1 MLKVR
6 ITNILYDTDG
16 EDDIELPQEF
26 VVTVEDNE
34 NVEDQLSDYI
44 TEQTGFCH
52 RGFFYEVIN

>member
-6 ITNILYDTDG
+6 ITNIQYDTDG

-26 VVTVEDNE
+26 VLEVEDNE
-34 NVEDQLSDYI
+34 DVEEVLSNYI

-52 RGFFYEVIN
+52 GGFYYETLN

>member
-34 NVEDQLSDYI
+34 DVEDQLSDYI

-52 RGFFYEVIN
+52 RGFLYEVIN